1 MQDEIKAVAN
11 AAEEVAK
18 TTSKALDMVQSA
30 GRFVAE
36 YTRTPIEAGIGIIS
50 DKLVYMRW
58 ERQQRFFQRS
68 QEFLTQRGLSAP
80 LNALPLN
87 FAIPLLE
94 AAALEENDDLQ
105 DLWAALLVNAA
116 TSSSSNDRR
125 RAFISMLEQ
134 LTPLDAMVL
143 LKIHSVL
150 RGDLSE
156 RAAVT
161 QNLPENTHVYSQD
174 TPFENL
180 GSPTDEVTLSLANLV
195 RIGCLDAEEN
205 WGGQKD
211 YRNAYM
217 TVLGRAFCE
226 AVVLRGPGGC

>member
-1 MQDEIKAVAN
+1 MQEEIKAIAN
-11 AAEEVAK
+11 AVEEVAK
-18 TTSKALDMVQSA
+18 TTGKALDMVQQA
-30 GRFVAE
+30 GSFVAE
-36 YTRTPIEAGIGIIS
+36 YTRTPLETGIGIIS

-58 ERQQRFFQRS
+58 ERQQRFFRRS
-68 QEFLTQRGLSAP
+68 QEFLAQRGLSAP
-80 LNALPLN
+80 LNAVPLN

-94 AAALEENDDLQ
+94 AAALEEDDDLQ

-134 LTPLDAMVL
+134 LTPLDAIVL
-143 LKIHSVL
+143 LKIHSTL
-150 RGDLSE
+150 CGDLSE

-161 QNLPENTHVYSQD
+161 QDLPESTHVYFPE

-180 GSPTDEVTLSLANLV
+180 GAPSDDVTLALANLV

-217 TVLGRAFCE
+217 TVLGRSFCK
-226 AVVLRGPGGC
+226 AVVLRGPGEY